1 MPATKLCE
9 QATTV
14 RRFDVLAIAP
24 VESDQPLHVML
35 CSEKRDRE
43 DVTVESK
50 LRVAHMGPPLGEKRA
65 VKSHAVGNAGLTD
78 DQRRQVETFVNERFE
93 EVKQLRDLA
102 RIAQEKW
109 DSAKQYRIHPP
120 VTKPSRDCNFWRFS
134 CVGFVLAAYQ
144 DAGITLIGDVK
155 PRKRLDQLK
164 VLYAHLPY
172 AHDRLDNPAFRADM
186 GIGTGDD
193 WPIVLAGY
201 VMNALNRPTV
211 QIYGPQTILYEPSED
226 DEYFPPRLPES
237 SATGR

>member
-1 MPATKLCE
+1 MPTTKLSN

-14 RRFDVLAIAP
+14 LRFDVLAIAP
-24 VESDQPLHVML
+24 LEADQPLHVML
-35 CSEKRDRE
+35 CSEKNDRK
-43 DVTVESK
+43 DVTIESE
-50 LRVAHMGPPLGEKRA
+50 LRVAHMGPPLGRKRA
-65 VKSHAVGNAGLTD
+65 VKSDAVGNAGLTD
-78 DQRRQVETFVNERFE
+78 DQRRQIETFVNERFE
-93 EVKQLRDLA
+93 EGKQLRDLA

-109 DSAKQYRIHPP
+109 DPAKQYRIHPP

-155 PRKRLDQLK
+155 PRKNLDQLK
-164 VLYAHLPY
+164 MLYAD
-172 AHDRLDNPAFRADM
+172 ARLDNPAFRADM

-211 QIYGPQTILYEPSED
+211 QIHGPQTILYEPSED
-226 DEYFPPRLPES
+226 DEYFPPRLPENP
-237 SATGR
+237 ATGR